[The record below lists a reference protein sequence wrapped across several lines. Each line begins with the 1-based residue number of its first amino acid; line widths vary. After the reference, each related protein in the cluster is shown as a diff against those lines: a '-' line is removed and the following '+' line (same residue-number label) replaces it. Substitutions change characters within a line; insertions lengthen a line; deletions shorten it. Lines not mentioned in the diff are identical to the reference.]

1 MMNKKLAIFRE
12 EMKKEKMQAYIVPTS
27 DDHDTEYVCSHFM
40 SRAYLSGFTGSAGTL
55 VIGCQQAALWTD
67 GRYFIQAKDQLAG
80 SGIDLMKMGVEGT
93 PTISEYLV
101 DHLASGSVVGLDGR
115 LFSEATIEIYE
126 EALDQKGLILKTDLD
141 LVDRIWPDRPALPHT
156 PTFHF
161 DTQYAG
167 KTMNE
172 KLEAVRAQLSTDHL
186 VITKIDQVAWLF
198 NLRAHDIPSFPV
210 AMAYAIVSQD
220 RASIYIDDSRLDA
233 ISRDLFEKN
242 AITIR
247 PYEAI
252 YTDMQKLTGT
262 VCVDPYTINSTLYR
276 LIEADI
282 VEDENPIERMKA
294 CKNRIEIEQTKEAH
308 LKDAVA
314 MTQFM
319 YWLKTNVGKISMT
332 EMSAT
337 QKLHELRA
345 SQADFIEDS
354 FATIAAYKEHGAIV
368 HYQSS
373 PETDVALQ
381 PKGLFMVDSGG
392 HYYQGT
398 TDITR
403 TFVLGPISEYE
414 RKCFTWAL
422 QCHIRLEQA
431 TWLYGCTGEQLDMI
445 ARQPLWNHSL
455 DFKHG
460 TGHGVGHV
468 LSVHEGPNMIRWQ
481 QASVPFEV
489 GMITSDEPG
498 IYIEGQFGIRHENEV
513 LAIDLEKND
522 YGQFMGFEPLTW
534 VPFDVDGLD
543 VNEMQPNEIDWLND
557 YHAKV
562 YQKVS
567 PYLNDQQRQ
576 WLAHACRSLAQ

>member
-1 MMNKKLAIFRE
+1 MNKKLDALRQ
-12 EMKKEKMQAYIVPTS
+12 EMKKENIQAYIVPTS

-40 SRAYLSGFTGSAGTL
+40 SRSYLSGFTGSAGTL
-55 VIGCQQAALWTD
+55 VVGLDQAALWTD

-93 PTISEYLV
+93 PSISSYIV
-101 DHLASGSVVGLDGR
+101 DHLSSGSVVGFDGR
-115 LFSEATIEIYE
+115 LFSEAMVEIYE
-126 EALDQKGLILKTDLD
+126 EAFDKKDLILKTDLD
-141 LVDRIWPDRPALPHT
+141 LVDRIWKDRPVLPHT
-156 PTFHF
+156 STFHF
-161 DTQYAG
+161 EKQYAG
-167 KTMNE
+167 KTMVE
-172 KLEAVRAQLSTDHL
+172 KIAAVRDILSADHL
-186 VITKIDQVAWLF
+186 MITKVDQVAWLF

-220 RASIYIDDSRLDA
+220 KASIYIDDSRLDA
-233 ISRDLFEKN
+233 TSRELFAKN
-242 AITIR
+242 HVTIR
-247 PYEAI
+247 PYDDI
-252 YTDMQKLTGT
+252 YTDVQTLTGT
-262 VCVDPYTINSTLYR
+262 VSVDPYTINSTLYR
-276 LIEADI
+276 FIEADI
-282 VEDENPIERMKA
+282 EEEENPIELMKA
-294 CKNRIEIEQTKEAH
+294 CKNEVEIEQTKHAH
-308 LKDAVA
+308 LKDAIA

-319 YWLKTNVGKISMT
+319 YWLKTNVGKIPMS
-332 EMSAT
+332 EMSAA
-337 QKLHELRA
+337 QKLHDLRA

-373 PETDVALQ
+373 PETDVPLQ
-381 PKGLFMVDSGG
+381 PEGLFMVDSGG

-403 TFVLGPISEYE
+403 TFVLGEITEYE

-445 ARQPLWNHSL
+445 ARQPLWKHSL

-468 LSVHEGPNMIRWQ
+468 LSVHEGPNVIRWQ
-481 QASVPFEV
+481 QAYTPFEA

-513 LAIDLEKND
+513 LAVNLDKNA

-543 VNEMQPNEIDWLND
+543 VDEMEPAEVAWLNA

-562 YQKVS
+562 YEKVS
-567 PYLNDQQRQ
+567 PYLNEQQRQ
-576 WLAHACRSLAQ
+576 WLAYACRPLIR

>member
-1 MMNKKLAIFRE
+1 MNKKLDALRQ
-12 EMKKEKMQAYIVPTS
+12 EMKKENIQAYIVPTS

-40 SRAYLSGFTGSAGTL
+40 SRSYLSGFTGSAGTL
-55 VIGCQQAALWTD
+55 LVGLDQAALWTD

-93 PTISEYLV
+93 PSISAYIV
-101 DHLASGSVVGLDGR
+101 DHLSSGSVVGFDGR
-115 LFSEATIEIYE
+115 LFSEAMVEIYE
-126 EALDQKGLILKTDLD
+126 EAFDKKDLILKTDLD
-141 LVDRIWPDRPALPHT
+141 LVDRIWKDRPVLPHT
-156 PTFHF
+156 STFHF
-161 DTQYAG
+161 EKQYAG
-167 KTMNE
+167 KTMVE
-172 KLEAVRAQLSTDHL
+172 KIAAVRDILSADHL
-186 VITKIDQVAWLF
+186 MITKVDQVAWLF

-220 RASIYIDDSRLDA
+220 KASIYIDDSRLDA
-233 ISRDLFEKN
+233 TSRELFAKN
-242 AITIR
+242 HVTIR
-247 PYEAI
+247 PYDEI
-252 YTDMQKLTGT
+252 YTDVQTLTGT
-262 VCVDPYTINSTLYR
+262 VSVDPYTINSTLYR
-276 LIEADI
+276 FIEADI
-282 VEDENPIERMKA
+282 EEEENPIELMKA
-294 CKNRIEIEQTKEAH
+294 CKNEVEIEQTKHAH
-308 LKDAVA
+308 LKDAIA

-319 YWLKTNVGKISMT
+319 YWLKTNVGKIPMS
-332 EMSAT
+332 EMSAA
-337 QKLHELRA
+337 QKLHDLRA

-354 FATIAAYKEHGAIV
+354 FATIAAYKKHGAIV

-373 PETDVALQ
+373 PETDVPLQ
-381 PKGLFMVDSGG
+381 PEGLFMVDSGG

-403 TFVLGPISEYE
+403 TFVLGEITEYE

-445 ARQPLWNHSL
+445 ARQPLWKHSL

-468 LSVHEGPNMIRWQ
+468 LSVHEGPNVIRWQ
-481 QASVPFEV
+481 QAYTPFEA

-513 LAIDLEKND
+513 LAVNLDKNA

-543 VNEMQPNEIDWLND
+543 VDEMEPAEVAWLNA

-562 YQKVS
+562 YEKVS
-567 PYLNDQQRQ
+567 PYLNEQQRQ
-576 WLAHACRSLAQ
+576 WLAHACRPLIR

>member
-1 MMNKKLAIFRE
+1 MNKKLDALRQ
-12 EMKKEKMQAYIVPTS
+12 EMKKENIQAYIVPTS

-40 SRAYLSGFTGSAGTL
+40 SRSYLSGFTGSAGTL
-55 VIGCQQAALWTD
+55 VVGLDQAALWTD

-93 PTISEYLV
+93 PSISAYIV
-101 DHLASGSVVGLDGR
+101 DHLSSGSVVGFDGR
-115 LFSEATIEIYE
+115 LFSEAMVEIYE
-126 EALDQKGLILKTDLD
+126 EAFDKKDLILKTDLD
-141 LVDRIWPDRPALPHT
+141 LVDRIWKDRPVLSHT
-156 PTFHF
+156 STFHF
-161 DTQYAG
+161 EKQYAG
-167 KTMNE
+167 KTMGE
-172 KLEAVRAQLSTDHL
+172 KIAAVRDILSADHL
-186 VITKIDQVAWLF
+186 MITKVDQVAWLF

-220 RASIYIDDSRLDA
+220 KASIYIDDSRLDA
-233 ISRDLFEKN
+233 TSRELFAKN
-242 AITIR
+242 HVTIR
-247 PYEAI
+247 PYDAI
-252 YTDMQKLTGT
+252 YTDVQTLTGT
-262 VCVDPYTINSTLYR
+262 VSVDPYTINSTLYR
-276 LIEADI
+276 FIEADI
-282 VEDENPIERMKA
+282 EEEENPIELMKA
-294 CKNRIEIEQTKEAH
+294 CKNEVEIEQTKHAH
-308 LKDAVA
+308 LKDAIA

-319 YWLKTNVGKISMT
+319 YWLKTNVGKIPMS
-332 EMSAT
+332 EMSAA
-337 QKLHELRA
+337 QKLHDLRA

-373 PETDVALQ
+373 PETDIPLQ
-381 PKGLFMVDSGG
+381 PEGLFMVDSGG

-403 TFVLGPISEYE
+403 TFVLGEITEYE

-445 ARQPLWNHSL
+445 ARQPLWKHSL

-468 LSVHEGPNMIRWQ
+468 LSVHEGPNVIRWQ
-481 QASVPFEV
+481 QAYTPFEA

-513 LAIDLEKND
+513 LAVNLDKNA

-543 VNEMQPNEIDWLND
+543 VDEMQPAEVAWLNA

-562 YQKVS
+562 YEKVS
-567 PYLNDQQRQ
+567 PYLNEQQRQ
-576 WLAHACRSLAQ
+576 WLAHACRPLIR

>member
-1 MMNKKLAIFRE
+1 MNKKLDALRQ
-12 EMKKEKMQAYIVPTS
+12 EMKKENIQAYIVPTS

-40 SRAYLSGFTGSAGTL
+40 SRSYLSGFTGSAGTL
-55 VIGCQQAALWTD
+55 VVGLDQAALWTD

-93 PTISEYLV
+93 PSISAYIV
-101 DHLASGSVVGLDGR
+101 DHLSSGSVVGFDGR
-115 LFSEATIEIYE
+115 LFSEAMVEIYE
-126 EALDQKGLILKTDLD
+126 EAFDKKDLILKTDLD
-141 LVDRIWPDRPALPHT
+141 LVDRIWKDRPVLPHT
-156 PTFHF
+156 STFHF
-161 DTQYAG
+161 EKQYAG
-167 KTMNE
+167 KTMVE
-172 KLEAVRAQLSTDHL
+172 KIAAVRDILSADHL
-186 VITKIDQVAWLF
+186 MITKVDQVAWLF

-220 RASIYIDDSRLDA
+220 KVSIYIDDSRLDA
-233 ISRDLFEKN
+233 TSRELFAKN
-242 AITIR
+242 HVTIR
-247 PYEAI
+247 PYDDI
-252 YTDMQKLTGT
+252 YTDVQTLTGT
-262 VCVDPYTINSTLYR
+262 VSVDPYTINSTLYR
-276 LIEADI
+276 FIEADI
-282 VEDENPIERMKA
+282 EEEENPIELMKA
-294 CKNRIEIEQTKEAH
+294 CKNEVEIEQTKHAH
-308 LKDAVA
+308 LKDAIA

-319 YWLKTNVGKISMT
+319 YWLKTNVGKIPMS
-332 EMSAT
+332 EMSAA
-337 QKLHELRA
+337 QKLHDLRA

-373 PETDVALQ
+373 PETDVPLQ
-381 PKGLFMVDSGG
+381 PEGLFMVDSGG

-403 TFVLGPISEYE
+403 TFVLGEITEYE

-445 ARQPLWNHSL
+445 ARQPLWKHSL

-468 LSVHEGPNMIRWQ
+468 LSVHEGPNVIRWQ
-481 QASVPFEV
+481 QAYTPFEA

-513 LAIDLEKND
+513 LAVNLDKNA

-543 VNEMQPNEIDWLND
+543 VDEMEPAEVAWLNA

-562 YQKVS
+562 YEKVS
-567 PYLNDQQRQ
+567 PYLNEQQRQ
-576 WLAHACRSLAQ
+576 WLAHACRPLIR

>member
-1 MMNKKLAIFRE
+1 MNKKLDALRQ
-12 EMKKEKMQAYIVPTS
+12 EMKKENIQAYIVPTS

-40 SRAYLSGFTGSAGTL
+40 SRSYLSGFTGSAGTL
-55 VIGCQQAALWTD
+55 VVGLDQAALWTD

-93 PTISEYLV
+93 PSISAYIV
-101 DHLASGSVVGLDGR
+101 DHLSSGSVVGFDGR
-115 LFSEATIEIYE
+115 LFSEAMVEIYE
-126 EALDQKGLILKTDLD
+126 EAFDKKDLILKTDLD
-141 LVDRIWPDRPALPHT
+141 LVDRIWKDRPVLPHT
-156 PTFHF
+156 STFHF
-161 DTQYAG
+161 EKQYAG
-167 KTMNE
+167 KTMGE
-172 KLEAVRAQLSTDHL
+172 KIAAVRDILSADHL
-186 VITKIDQVAWLF
+186 MITKVDQVAWLF

-220 RASIYIDDSRLDA
+220 KASIYIDDSRLDA
-233 ISRDLFEKN
+233 TSRELFAKN
-242 AITIR
+242 HVTIR
-247 PYEAI
+247 PYDEI
-252 YTDMQKLTGT
+252 YTDVQTLTGT
-262 VCVDPYTINSTLYR
+262 VSVDPYTINSTLYR
-276 LIEADI
+276 FIEADI
-282 VEDENPIERMKA
+282 EEEENPIELMKA
-294 CKNRIEIEQTKEAH
+294 CKNEVEIEQTKHTH
-308 LKDAVA
+308 LKDAIA

-319 YWLKTNVGKISMT
+319 YWLKTNVGKIPMS
-332 EMSAT
+332 EMSAA
-337 QKLHELRA
+337 QKLHDLRA

-373 PETDVALQ
+373 PETDVPLQ
-381 PKGLFMVDSGG
+381 PEGLFMVDSGG

-403 TFVLGPISEYE
+403 TFVLGEITEYE

-445 ARQPLWNHSL
+445 ARQPLWKHSL

-468 LSVHEGPNMIRWQ
+468 LSVHEGPNVIRWQ
-481 QASVPFEV
+481 QAYTPFEA

-513 LAIDLEKND
+513 LAVNLDKNA

-543 VNEMQPNEIDWLND
+543 VDEMEPAEVAWLNA

-562 YQKVS
+562 YEKVS
-567 PYLNDQQRQ
+567 PYLNEQQRQ
-576 WLAHACRSLAQ
+576 WLAHACRPLIR

>member
-1 MMNKKLAIFRE
+1 MNKKLDALRQ
-12 EMKKEKMQAYIVPTS
+12 EMKKENIQAYIVPTS

-40 SRAYLSGFTGSAGTL
+40 SRSYLSGFTGSAGTL
-55 VIGCQQAALWTD
+55 VVGLDQAALWTD

-93 PTISEYLV
+93 PSISAYIV
-101 DHLASGSVVGLDGR
+101 DHLSSGSVVGFDGR
-115 LFSEATIEIYE
+115 LFSEAMVEIYE
-126 EALDQKGLILKTDLD
+126 EAFDKKDLILKTDLD
-141 LVDRIWPDRPALPHT
+141 LVDRIWKDRPVLPHT
-156 PTFHF
+156 STFHF
-161 DTQYAG
+161 EKQYAG
-167 KTMNE
+167 KTMVE
-172 KLEAVRAQLSTDHL
+172 KIAAVRDILSADHL
-186 VITKIDQVAWLF
+186 MITKVDQVAWLF

-220 RASIYIDDSRLDA
+220 KASIYIDDSRLDA
-233 ISRDLFEKN
+233 TSRELFAKN
-242 AITIR
+242 HVTIR
-247 PYEAI
+247 PYDAI
-252 YTDMQKLTGT
+252 YTDVQTLTGT
-262 VCVDPYTINSTLYR
+262 VSVDPYTINSTLYR
-276 LIEADI
+276 FIEADI
-282 VEDENPIERMKA
+282 EEENPIELMKA
-294 CKNRIEIEQTKEAH
+294 CKNEVEIEQSKHAH
-308 LKDAVA
+308 LKDAIA

-319 YWLKTNVGKISMT
+319 YWLKTNVGKIPMS
-332 EMSAT
+332 EMSAA
-337 QKLHELRA
+337 QKLHDLRA

-373 PETDVALQ
+373 PETDVPLQ
-381 PKGLFMVDSGG
+381 PEGLFMVDSGG

-403 TFVLGPISEYE
+403 TFVLGEITEYE

-445 ARQPLWNHSL
+445 ARQPLWKHSL

-468 LSVHEGPNMIRWQ
+468 LSVHEGPNVIRWQ
-481 QASVPFEV
+481 QAYTPFEA

-513 LAIDLEKND
+513 LAVNLDKNA

-543 VNEMQPNEIDWLND
+543 VDEMEPAEVAWLNA

-562 YQKVS
+562 YEKVS
-567 PYLNDQQRQ
+567 PYLNEQQRQ
-576 WLAHACRSLAQ
+576 WLAHACRPLIR

>member
-1 MMNKKLAIFRE
+1 MNKKLDALRQ
-12 EMKKEKMQAYIVPTS
+12 EMKKENIQAYIVPTS

-40 SRAYLSGFTGSAGTL
+40 SRSYLSGFTGSAGTL
-55 VIGCQQAALWTD
+55 VVGLDQAALWTD

-93 PTISEYLV
+93 PSISSYIV
-101 DHLASGSVVGLDGR
+101 DHLSSGSVVGFDGR
-115 LFSEATIEIYE
+115 LFSEAMVEIYE
-126 EALDQKGLILKTDLD
+126 EAFDKKDLILKTDLD
-141 LVDRIWPDRPALPHT
+141 LVDRIWKDRPVLPHT
-156 PTFHF
+156 STFHF
-161 DTQYAG
+161 EKQYAG
-167 KTMNE
+167 KTMVE
-172 KLEAVRAQLSTDHL
+172 KIAAVRDILSADHL
-186 VITKIDQVAWLF
+186 MITKVDQVAWLF

-220 RASIYIDDSRLDA
+220 KVSIYIDDSRLDA
-233 ISRDLFEKN
+233 TSRELFAKN
-242 AITIR
+242 HVTIR
-247 PYEAI
+247 PYDDI
-252 YTDMQKLTGT
+252 YTDVQTLTGT
-262 VCVDPYTINSTLYR
+262 VSVDPYTINSTLYR
-276 LIEADI
+276 FIEADI
-282 VEDENPIERMKA
+282 EEENPIELMKA
-294 CKNRIEIEQTKEAH
+294 CKNEVEIEQTKHAH
-308 LKDAVA
+308 LKDAIA

-319 YWLKTNVGKISMT
+319 YWLKTNVGKIPMS
-332 EMSAT
+332 EMSAA
-337 QKLHELRA
+337 QKLHDLRA

-373 PETDVALQ
+373 PETDVPLQ
-381 PKGLFMVDSGG
+381 PEGLFMVDSGG

-403 TFVLGPISEYE
+403 TFVLGEITEYE

-445 ARQPLWNHSL
+445 ARQPLWKHSL

-468 LSVHEGPNMIRWQ
+468 LSVHEGPNVIRWQ
-481 QASVPFEV
+481 QAYTPFEA

-513 LAIDLEKND
+513 LAVNLDKNA

-543 VNEMQPNEIDWLND
+543 VDEMEPAEVAWLNA

-562 YQKVS
+562 YEKVS
-567 PYLNDQQRQ
+567 PYLNEQQRQ
-576 WLAHACRSLAQ
+576 WLAHACRPLIR

>member
-1 MMNKKLAIFRE
+1 MNKKLDALRQ
-12 EMKKEKMQAYIVPTS
+12 EMKKENIQAYIVPTS

-40 SRAYLSGFTGSAGTL
+40 SRSYLSGFTGSAGTL
-55 VIGCQQAALWTD
+55 VVGLDQAALWTD

-93 PTISEYLV
+93 PSISAYIE
-101 DHLASGSVVGLDGR
+101 DHLSSGSVVGFDGR
-115 LFSEATIEIYE
+115 LFSEAMVEIYE
-126 EALDQKGLILKTDLD
+126 EAFDKKDLILKTDLD
-141 LVDRIWPDRPALPHT
+141 LVDRIWKDRPVLPHT
-156 PTFHF
+156 STFHF
-161 DTQYAG
+161 EKQYAG
-167 KTMNE
+167 KTMVE
-172 KLEAVRAQLSTDHL
+172 KIAAVRDILSADHL
-186 VITKIDQVAWLF
+186 MITKVDQVAWLF

-220 RASIYIDDSRLDA
+220 KASIYIDDSRLDA
-233 ISRDLFEKN
+233 TSRELFAKN
-242 AITIR
+242 HVTIR
-247 PYEAI
+247 PYDEI
-252 YTDMQKLTGT
+252 YTDVQTLTGT
-262 VCVDPYTINSTLYR
+262 VSVDPYTINSTLYR
-276 LIEADI
+276 FIEADI
-282 VEDENPIERMKA
+282 EEEENPIELMKA
-294 CKNRIEIEQTKEAH
+294 CKNEVEIEQTKHAH
-308 LKDAVA
+308 LKDAIA

-319 YWLKTNVGKISMT
+319 YWLKTNVGKIPMS
-332 EMSAT
+332 EMSAA
-337 QKLHELRA
+337 QKLHDLRA

-373 PETDVALQ
+373 PETDVPLQ
-381 PKGLFMVDSGG
+381 PEGLFMVDSGG

-403 TFVLGPISEYE
+403 TFVLGEITEYE

-445 ARQPLWNHSL
+445 ARQPLWKHSL

-468 LSVHEGPNMIRWQ
+468 LSVHEGPNVIRWQ
-481 QASVPFEV
+481 QAYTPFEA

-513 LAIDLEKND
+513 LAVNLDKNA

-543 VNEMQPNEIDWLND
+543 VDEMEPAEVAWLNA

-562 YQKVS
+562 YEKVS
-567 PYLNDQQRQ
+567 PYLNEQQRQ
-576 WLAHACRSLAQ
+576 WLAHACRPLIR

>member
-1 MMNKKLAIFRE
+1 MNKKLDALRQ
-12 EMKKEKMQAYIVPTS
+12 EMKKENIQAYIVPTS

-40 SRAYLSGFTGSAGTL
+40 SRSYLSGFTGSAGTL
-55 VIGCQQAALWTD
+55 VVGLDQAALWTD

-93 PTISEYLV
+93 PSISAYIV
-101 DHLASGSVVGLDGR
+101 DHLSSGSVVGFDGR
-115 LFSEATIEIYE
+115 LFSEAMVEIYE
-126 EALDQKGLILKTDLD
+126 EAFDKKDLILKTDLD
-141 LVDRIWPDRPALPHT
+141 LVDRIWKDRPVLPHT
-156 PTFHF
+156 STFHF
-161 DTQYAG
+161 EKQYAG
-167 KTMNE
+167 KTMVE
-172 KLEAVRAQLSTDHL
+172 KIAAVRDILSADHL
-186 VITKIDQVAWLF
+186 MITKVDQVAWLF

-220 RASIYIDDSRLDA
+220 KASIYIDDSRLDA
-233 ISRDLFEKN
+233 TSRELFAKN
-242 AITIR
+242 HVTIR
-247 PYEAI
+247 PYDAI
-252 YTDMQKLTGT
+252 YTDVQTLTGT
-262 VCVDPYTINSTLYR
+262 VSVDPYTINSTLYR
-276 LIEADI
+276 FIEADI
-282 VEDENPIERMKA
+282 EEEENPIELMKA
-294 CKNRIEIEQTKEAH
+294 CKNEVEIEQTKHAH
-308 LKDAVA
+308 LKDAIA

-319 YWLKTNVGKISMT
+319 YWLKTNVGKIPMS
-332 EMSAT
+332 EMSAA
-337 QKLHELRA
+337 QKLHDLRA
-345 SQADFIEDS
+345 SQVDFIEDS

-373 PETDVALQ
+373 PETDVPLQ
-381 PKGLFMVDSGG
+381 PEGLFMVDSGG

-403 TFVLGPISEYE
+403 TFVLGEITEYE

-445 ARQPLWNHSL
+445 ARQPLWKHSL

-468 LSVHEGPNMIRWQ
+468 LSVHEGPNVIRWQ
-481 QASVPFEV
+481 QAYTPFEA

-513 LAIDLEKND
+513 LAVNLDKNA

-543 VNEMQPNEIDWLND
+543 VDEMQPAEVAWLNA

-562 YQKVS
+562 YEKVS
-567 PYLNDQQRQ
+567 PYLNEQQRQ
-576 WLAHACRSLAQ
+576 WLAHACRPLIR

>member
-1 MMNKKLAIFRE
+1 MNKKLDALRQ
-12 EMKKEKMQAYIVPTS
+12 EMKKENIQAYIVPTS

-40 SRAYLSGFTGSAGTL
+40 SRSYLSGFTGSAGTL
-55 VIGCQQAALWTD
+55 VVGLDQAALWTD

-93 PTISEYLV
+93 PSISAYIV
-101 DHLASGSVVGLDGR
+101 DHLSSGSVVGFDGR
-115 LFSEATIEIYE
+115 LFSEAMVEIYE
-126 EALDQKGLILKTDLD
+126 EAFDKKDLILKTDLD
-141 LVDRIWPDRPALPHT
+141 LVDRIWKDRPVLPHT
-156 PTFHF
+156 STFHF
-161 DTQYAG
+161 EKQYAG
-167 KTMNE
+167 KTMVE
-172 KLEAVRAQLSTDHL
+172 KIAAVRDILSADHL
-186 VITKIDQVAWLF
+186 MITKVDQVAWLF

-220 RASIYIDDSRLDA
+220 KASIYIDDSRLDA
-233 ISRDLFEKN
+233 TSRELFAKN
-242 AITIR
+242 HVTIR
-247 PYEAI
+247 PYDAI
-252 YTDMQKLTGT
+252 YTDVQTLTGT
-262 VCVDPYTINSTLYR
+262 VSVDPYTINSTLYR
-276 LIEADI
+276 FIEADI
-282 VEDENPIERMKA
+282 EEEENPIELMKA
-294 CKNRIEIEQTKEAH
+294 CKNEVEIEQTKHAH
-308 LKDAVA
+308 LKDAIA

-319 YWLKTNVGKISMT
+319 YWLKTNVGKIPMS
-332 EMSAT
+332 EMSAA
-337 QKLHELRA
+337 QKLHDLRA

-373 PETDVALQ
+373 PETDVPLQ
-381 PKGLFMVDSGG
+381 PEGLFMVDSGG

-403 TFVLGPISEYE
+403 TFVLGEITEYE

-445 ARQPLWNHSL
+445 ARQPLWKHSL

-468 LSVHEGPNMIRWQ
+468 LSVHEGPNVIRWQ
-481 QASVPFEV
+481 QAYTPFEA

-513 LAIDLEKND
+513 LAVNLDKNA

-543 VNEMQPNEIDWLND
+543 VDEMQPAEVAWLNA

-562 YQKVS
+562 YEKGS
-567 PYLNDQQRQ
+567 PYLNEQQRQ
-576 WLAHACRSLAQ
+576 WLAHACRSLIR

>member
-1 MMNKKLAIFRE
+1 MNKKLDALRQ
-12 EMKKEKMQAYIVPTS
+12 EMKKENIQAYIVPTS

-40 SRAYLSGFTGSAGTL
+40 SRSYLSGFTGSAGTL
-55 VIGCQQAALWTD
+55 VVGLDQAALWTD

-93 PTISEYLV
+93 PSISAYIV
-101 DHLASGSVVGLDGR
+101 DHLSSGSVVGFDGR
-115 LFSEATIEIYE
+115 LFSEAMVEIYE
-126 EALDQKGLILKTDLD
+126 EAFDKKDLILKTDLD
-141 LVDRIWPDRPALPHT
+141 LVDRIWKDRPVLPHT
-156 PTFHF
+156 STFHF
-161 DTQYAG
+161 EKQYAG
-167 KTMNE
+167 KTMVE
-172 KLEAVRAQLSTDHL
+172 KIAAVRDILSADHL
-186 VITKIDQVAWLF
+186 MITKVDQVAWLF

-220 RASIYIDDSRLDA
+220 KASIYIDDSRLDA
-233 ISRDLFEKN
+233 TSRELFAKN
-242 AITIR
+242 HVTIR
-247 PYEAI
+247 PYDAI
-252 YTDMQKLTGT
+252 YTDVQTLTGT
-262 VCVDPYTINSTLYR
+262 VSVDPYTINSTLYR
-276 LIEADI
+276 FIEADI
-282 VEDENPIERMKA
+282 EEEENPIELMKA
-294 CKNRIEIEQTKEAH
+294 CKNEVEIEQTKHAH
-308 LKDAVA
+308 LKDAIA

-319 YWLKTNVGKISMT
+319 YWLKTNVGKIPMS
-332 EMSAT
+332 EMSAA
-337 QKLHELRA
+337 QKLHDLRA

-373 PETDVALQ
+373 PETDVPLQ
-381 PKGLFMVDSGG
+381 PEGLFMVDSGG

-403 TFVLGPISEYE
+403 TFVLGEITEYE

-445 ARQPLWNHSL
+445 ARQPLWKHSL

-468 LSVHEGPNMIRWQ
+468 LSVHEGPNVIRWQ
-481 QASVPFEV
+481 QAYTPFEA

-513 LAIDLEKND
+513 LAMNLDKNA

-543 VNEMQPNEIDWLND
+543 VDEMQPAEVAWLNA

-562 YQKVS
+562 YEKVS
-567 PYLNDQQRQ
+567 PYLNEQQRQ
-576 WLAHACRSLAQ
+576 WLAHACRPLIR

>member
-1 MMNKKLAIFRE
+1 MNKKLDALRQ
-12 EMKKEKMQAYIVPTS
+12 EMKKENIQAYIVPTS

-40 SRAYLSGFTGSAGTL
+40 SRSYLSGFTGSAGTL
-55 VIGCQQAALWTD
+55 VVGLDQAALWTD

-93 PTISEYLV
+93 PSISSYIV
-101 DHLASGSVVGLDGR
+101 DHLSSGSVVGFDGR
-115 LFSEATIEIYE
+115 LFSEAMVEIYE
-126 EALDQKGLILKTDLD
+126 EAFDKKDLILKTDLD
-141 LVDRIWPDRPALPHT
+141 LVDRIWKDRPVLPHT
-156 PTFHF
+156 STFHF
-161 DTQYAG
+161 EKQYAG
-167 KTMNE
+167 KTMVE
-172 KLEAVRAQLSTDHL
+172 KIAAVRDILSADHL
-186 VITKIDQVAWLF
+186 MITKVDQVAWLF

-220 RASIYIDDSRLDA
+220 KASIYIDDSRLDA
-233 ISRDLFEKN
+233 TSRELFAKN
-242 AITIR
+242 HVTIR
-247 PYEAI
+247 PYDDI
-252 YTDMQKLTGT
+252 YTDVQTLTGT
-262 VCVDPYTINSTLYR
+262 VSVDPYTINSTLYR
-276 LIEADI
+276 FIEADI
-282 VEDENPIERMKA
+282 EEEENPIELMKA
-294 CKNRIEIEQTKEAH
+294 CKNEVEIEQTKHAH
-308 LKDAVA
+308 LKDAIA

-319 YWLKTNVGKISMT
+319 YWLKTNVGKIPMS
-332 EMSAT
+332 EMSAA
-337 QKLHELRA
+337 QKLHDLRA

-373 PETDVALQ
+373 PETDVPLQ
-381 PKGLFMVDSGG
+381 PEGLFMVDSGG

-403 TFVLGPISEYE
+403 TFVLGEITEYE

-445 ARQPLWNHSL
+445 ARQPLWKHSL

-468 LSVHEGPNMIRWQ
+468 LSVHEGPNVIRWQ
-481 QASVPFEV
+481 QAYTPFEA

-513 LAIDLEKND
+513 LAVNLDKNA

-543 VNEMQPNEIDWLND
+543 VDEMEPAEVAWLNA

-562 YQKVS
+562 YEKVS
-567 PYLNDQQRQ
+567 PYLNEQQRQ
-576 WLAHACRSLAQ
+576 WLAHACRPLIR

>member
-1 MMNKKLAIFRE
+1 MNKKLDALRQ
-12 EMKKEKMQAYIVPTS
+12 EMKKENIQAYIVPTS

-40 SRAYLSGFTGSAGTL
+40 SRSYLSGFTGSAGTL
-55 VIGCQQAALWTD
+55 VVGLDQAALWTD

-93 PTISEYLV
+93 PSISAYIVDYLS
-101 DHLASGSVVGLDGR
+101 SGSVVGFDGR
-115 LFSEATIEIYE
+115 LFSEAMVEIYE
-126 EALDQKGLILKTDLD
+126 EAFDKKDLILKTDLD
-141 LVDRIWPDRPALPHT
+141 LVDRIWKDRPVLPHT
-156 PTFHF
+156 STFHF
-161 DTQYAG
+161 EKQYAG
-167 KTMNE
+167 KTMGE
-172 KLEAVRAQLSTDHL
+172 KIAAVRDILSADHL
-186 VITKIDQVAWLF
+186 MITKVDQVAWLF

-220 RASIYIDDSRLDA
+220 KASIYIDDSRLDA
-233 ISRDLFEKN
+233 TSRELFAKN
-242 AITIR
+242 HVTIR
-247 PYEAI
+247 PYDAI
-252 YTDMQKLTGT
+252 YTDVQTLTGT
-262 VCVDPYTINSTLYR
+262 VSVDPYTINSTLYR
-276 LIEADI
+276 FIEADI
-282 VEDENPIERMKA
+282 EEEENPIELMKA
-294 CKNRIEIEQTKEAH
+294 CKNEVEIEQTKHAH
-308 LKDAVA
+308 LKDAIA

-319 YWLKTNVGKISMT
+319 YWLKTNVGKIPMS
-332 EMSAT
+332 EMSAA
-337 QKLHELRA
+337 QKLHDLRA

-373 PETDVALQ
+373 PETDVPLQ
-381 PKGLFMVDSGG
+381 PEGLFMVDSGG

-403 TFVLGPISEYE
+403 TFVLGEITEYE

-445 ARQPLWNHSL
+445 ARQPLWKHSL

-468 LSVHEGPNMIRWQ
+468 LSVHEGPNVIRWQ
-481 QASVPFEV
+481 QAYTPFEA

-513 LAIDLEKND
+513 LAVNLDKNA

-543 VNEMQPNEIDWLND
+543 VDEMQPAEVAWLNA

-562 YQKVS
+562 YEKVS
-567 PYLNDQQRQ
+567 PYLNEQQRQ
-576 WLAHACRSLAQ
+576 WLAHACRPLIR

>member
-1 MMNKKLAIFRE
+1 MNKKLDALRQ
-12 EMKKEKMQAYIVPTS
+12 EMKKENIQAYIVPTS

-40 SRAYLSGFTGSAGTL
+40 SRSYLSGFTGSAGTL
-55 VIGCQQAALWTD
+55 VVGLDQAALWTD

-93 PTISEYLV
+93 PSISAYIV
-101 DHLASGSVVGLDGR
+101 DHLSSGSVVGFDGR
-115 LFSEATIEIYE
+115 LFSEAMVEIYE
-126 EALDQKGLILKTDLD
+126 EAFDKKDLILKTDLD
-141 LVDRIWPDRPALPHT
+141 LVDRIWKDRPVLPHT
-156 PTFHF
+156 STFHF
-161 DTQYAG
+161 EKQYAG
-167 KTMNE
+167 KTMVE
-172 KLEAVRAQLSTDHL
+172 KIAAVRDILSADHL
-186 VITKIDQVAWLF
+186 MITKVDQVAWLF

-220 RASIYIDDSRLDA
+220 KASIYIDDSRLDA
-233 ISRDLFEKN
+233 TSRELFAKN
-242 AITIR
+242 HVTIR
-247 PYEAI
+247 PYDAI
-252 YTDMQKLTGT
+252 YTDVQTLTGT
-262 VCVDPYTINSTLYR
+262 VSVDPYTINSTLYR
-276 LIEADI
+276 FIEADI
-282 VEDENPIERMKA
+282 EEEENPIELMKA
-294 CKNRIEIEQTKEAH
+294 CKNEVEIEQTKHAH
-308 LKDAVA
+308 LKDAIA

-319 YWLKTNVGKISMT
+319 YWLKTNVGKIPMS
-332 EMSAT
+332 EMSAA
-337 QKLHELRA
+337 QKLHDLRA

-373 PETDVALQ
+373 PETDVPLQ
-381 PKGLFMVDSGG
+381 PEGLFMVDSGG

-403 TFVLGPISEYE
+403 TFVLGEITEYE

-445 ARQPLWNHSL
+445 ARQPLWKHSL

-468 LSVHEGPNMIRWQ
+468 LSVHEGPNVIRWQ
-481 QASVPFEV
+481 QAYTPFEA

-513 LAIDLEKND
+513 LAVNLDKNA

-543 VNEMQPNEIDWLND
+543 VDEMEPAEVAWLNA

-562 YQKVS
+562 YEKVS
-567 PYLNDQQRQ
+567 PYLNEQQRQ
-576 WLAHACRSLAQ
+576 WLAYACRPLIR

>member
-1 MMNKKLAIFRE
+1 MNKKLDALRQ
-12 EMKKEKMQAYIVPTS
+12 EMKKENIQAYIVPTS

-40 SRAYLSGFTGSAGTL
+40 SRSYLSGFTGSAGTL
-55 VIGCQQAALWTD
+55 VVGLDQAALWTD

-93 PTISEYLV
+93 PSISAYIV
-101 DHLASGSVVGLDGR
+101 DHLSSGSVVGFDGR
-115 LFSEATIEIYE
+115 LFSEAMVEIYE
-126 EALDQKGLILKTDLD
+126 EAFDKKDLILKTDLD
-141 LVDRIWPDRPALPHT
+141 LVDRIWKDRPVLPHT
-156 PTFHF
+156 STFHF
-161 DTQYAG
+161 EKQYAG
-167 KTMNE
+167 KTMV
-172 KLEAVRAQLSTDHL
+172 KRIAAVRDILSADHL
-186 VITKIDQVAWLF
+186 MITKVDQVAWLF

-220 RASIYIDDSRLDA
+220 KASIYIDDSRLDA
-233 ISRDLFEKN
+233 TSRELFAKN
-242 AITIR
+242 HVTIR
-247 PYEAI
+247 PYDEI
-252 YTDMQKLTGT
+252 YTDVQTLTGT
-262 VCVDPYTINSTLYR
+262 VSVDPYTINSTLYR
-276 LIEADI
+276 FIEADI
-282 VEDENPIERMKA
+282 EEEENPIELMKA
-294 CKNRIEIEQTKEAH
+294 CKNEVEIEQTKHAH
-308 LKDAVA
+308 LKDAIA

-319 YWLKTNVGKISMT
+319 YWLKTNVGKIPMS
-332 EMSAT
+332 EMSAA
-337 QKLHELRA
+337 QKLHDLRA

-373 PETDVALQ
+373 PETDVPLQ
-381 PKGLFMVDSGG
+381 PEGLFMVDSGG

-403 TFVLGPISEYE
+403 TFVLGEITEYE

-445 ARQPLWNHSL
+445 ARQPLWKHSL

-468 LSVHEGPNMIRWQ
+468 LSVHEGPNVIRWQ
-481 QASVPFEV
+481 QAYTPFEA

-513 LAIDLEKND
+513 LAVNLDKNA

-543 VNEMQPNEIDWLND
+543 VDEMEPAEVAWLNA

-562 YQKVS
+562 YEKVS
-567 PYLNDQQRQ
+567 PYLNEQQRQ
-576 WLAHACRSLAQ
+576 WLAHACRPLIR

>member
-1 MMNKKLAIFRE
+1 MNKKLDALRQ
-12 EMKKEKMQAYIVPTS
+12 EMKKENIQAYIVPTS

-40 SRAYLSGFTGSAGTL
+40 SRSYLSGFTGSAGTL
-55 VIGCQQAALWTD
+55 VVGLDQAALWTD

-93 PTISEYLV
+93 PSISAYIV
-101 DHLASGSVVGLDGR
+101 DHLSSGSVVGFDGR
-115 LFSEATIEIYE
+115 LFSEAMVEIYE
-126 EALDQKGLILKTDLD
+126 EAFDKKDLILKTDLD
-141 LVDRIWPDRPALPHT
+141 LVDRIWKDRPVLPHT
-156 PTFHF
+156 STFHF
-161 DTQYAG
+161 EKQYAG
-167 KTMNE
+167 KTMGE
-172 KLEAVRAQLSTDHL
+172 KIAAVRDILSADHL
-186 VITKIDQVAWLF
+186 MITKVDQVAWLF

-220 RASIYIDDSRLDA
+220 KASIYIDDSRLDA
-233 ISRDLFEKN
+233 TSRELFAKN
-242 AITIR
+242 HVTIR
-247 PYEAI
+247 PYDAI
-252 YTDMQKLTGT
+252 YTDVQTLTGT
-262 VCVDPYTINSTLYR
+262 VSVDPYTINSTLYR
-276 LIEADI
+276 FIEADI
-282 VEDENPIERMKA
+282 EEEENPIELMNA
-294 CKNRIEIEQTKEAH
+294 CKNEVEIEQTKHAH
-308 LKDAVA
+308 LKDAIA

-319 YWLKTNVGKISMT
+319 YWLKTNVGKIPMS
-332 EMSAT
+332 EMSAA
-337 QKLHELRA
+337 QKLHDLRA

-373 PETDVALQ
+373 PETDVPLQ
-381 PKGLFMVDSGG
+381 PEGLFMVDSGG

-403 TFVLGPISEYE
+403 TFVLGEITEYE

-445 ARQPLWNHSL
+445 ARQPLWKHSL

-468 LSVHEGPNMIRWQ
+468 LSVHEGPNVIRWQ
-481 QASVPFEV
+481 QAYTPFEA

-513 LAIDLEKND
+513 LAVNLDKNA

-543 VNEMQPNEIDWLND
+543 VDEMEPAEVAWLNA

-562 YQKVS
+562 YEKVS
-567 PYLNDQQRQ
+567 PYLNEQQRQ
-576 WLAHACRSLAQ
+576 WLAHACRPLIR

>member
-1 MMNKKLAIFRE
+1 MNKKLDALRQ
-12 EMKKEKMQAYIVPTS
+12 EMKKENIQAYIVPTS

-40 SRAYLSGFTGSAGTL
+40 SRSYLSGFTGSAGTL
-55 VIGCQQAALWTD
+55 VVGLDQAALWTD

-93 PTISEYLV
+93 PSISSYIV
-101 DHLASGSVVGLDGR
+101 DHLSSGSVVGFDGR
-115 LFSEATIEIYE
+115 LFSEAMVEIYE
-126 EALDQKGLILKTDLD
+126 EAFDKKDLILKTDLD
-141 LVDRIWPDRPALPHT
+141 LVDRIWKDRPVLPHT
-156 PTFHF
+156 STFHF
-161 DTQYAG
+161 EKQYAG
-167 KTMNE
+167 KTMVE
-172 KLEAVRAQLSTDHL
+172 KIAAVRDILSADHL
-186 VITKIDQVAWLF
+186 MITKVDQVAWLF

-220 RASIYIDDSRLDA
+220 KASIYIDDSRLDA
-233 ISRDLFEKN
+233 TSRELFAKN
-242 AITIR
+242 HVTIR
-247 PYEAI
+247 PYDEI
-252 YTDMQKLTGT
+252 YTDVQTLTGT
-262 VCVDPYTINSTLYR
+262 VSVDPYTINSTLYR
-276 LIEADI
+276 FIEADI
-282 VEDENPIERMKA
+282 EEEENPIELMKA
-294 CKNRIEIEQTKEAH
+294 CKNEVEIEQTKHAH
-308 LKDAVA
+308 LKDAIA

-319 YWLKTNVGKISMT
+319 YWLKTNVGKIPMS
-332 EMSAT
+332 EMSAA
-337 QKLHELRA
+337 QKLHDLRA

-373 PETDVALQ
+373 PETDVPLQ
-381 PKGLFMVDSGG
+381 PEGLFMVDSGG

-403 TFVLGPISEYE
+403 TFVLGEITEYE

-445 ARQPLWNHSL
+445 ARQPLWKHSL

-468 LSVHEGPNMIRWQ
+468 LSVHEGPNVIRWQ
-481 QASVPFEV
+481 QAYTPFEA

-513 LAIDLEKND
+513 LAVNLDKNA

-543 VNEMQPNEIDWLND
+543 VDEMEPAEVAWLNA

-562 YQKVS
+562 YEKVS
-567 PYLNDQQRQ
+567 PYLNEQQRQ
-576 WLAHACRSLAQ
+576 WLAHACRPLIR

>member
-1 MMNKKLAIFRE
+1 MNKKLDALRQ
-12 EMKKEKMQAYIVPTS
+12 EMKKENIQAYIVPTS

-40 SRAYLSGFTGSAGTL
+40 SRSYLSGFTGSAGTL
-55 VIGCQQAALWTD
+55 VVGLDQAALWTD

-93 PTISEYLV
+93 PSISAYIV
-101 DHLASGSVVGLDGR
+101 DHLSSGSVVGFDGR
-115 LFSEATIEIYE
+115 LFSEAMVEIYE
-126 EALDQKGLILKTDLD
+126 EAFDKKDLILKTDLD
-141 LVDRIWPDRPALPHT
+141 LVDRIWKDRPVLPHT
-156 PTFHF
+156 STFHF
-161 DTQYAG
+161 EKQYTG
-167 KTMNE
+167 KTMGE
-172 KLEAVRAQLSTDHL
+172 KIAAVRDILSADHL
-186 VITKIDQVAWLF
+186 MITKVDQVAWLF

-220 RASIYIDDSRLDA
+220 KASIYIDDSRLDA
-233 ISRDLFEKN
+233 TSRELFAKN
-242 AITIR
+242 HVTIR
-247 PYEAI
+247 PYDEI
-252 YTDMQKLTGT
+252 YTDVQTLTGT
-262 VCVDPYTINSTLYR
+262 VSVDPYTINSTLYR
-276 LIEADI
+276 FIEADI
-282 VEDENPIERMKA
+282 EEEENPIELMKA
-294 CKNRIEIEQTKEAH
+294 CKNEVEIEQTKHAH
-308 LKDAVA
+308 LKDAIA

-319 YWLKTNVGKISMT
+319 YWLKTNVGKIPMS
-332 EMSAT
+332 EMSAA
-337 QKLHELRA
+337 QKLHDLRA

-373 PETDVALQ
+373 PETDVPLQ
-381 PKGLFMVDSGG
+381 PEGLFMVDSGG

-403 TFVLGPISEYE
+403 TFVLGEITEYE

-445 ARQPLWNHSL
+445 ARQPLWKHSL

-468 LSVHEGPNMIRWQ
+468 LSVHEGPNVIRWQ
-481 QASVPFEV
+481 QAYTPFEA

-513 LAIDLEKND
+513 LAVNLDKNA

-543 VNEMQPNEIDWLND
+543 VDEMQPAEVAWLNA

-562 YQKVS
+562 YEKVS
-567 PYLNDQQRQ
+567 PYLNEQQRQ
-576 WLAHACRSLAQ
+576 WLAHACRPLIR

>member
-1 MMNKKLAIFRE
+1 MNKKLDALRQ
-12 EMKKEKMQAYIVPTS
+12 EMKKENIQAYIVPTS

-40 SRAYLSGFTGSAGTL
+40 SRSYLSGFTGSAGTL
-55 VIGCQQAALWTD
+55 VVGLDQAALWTD

-93 PTISEYLV
+93 PSISAYIV
-101 DHLASGSVVGLDGR
+101 DHLSSGSVVGFYGR
-115 LFSEATIEIYE
+115 LFSEAMVEIYE
-126 EALDQKGLILKTDLD
+126 EAFDKKDLILKTDLD
-141 LVDRIWPDRPALPHT
+141 LVDRIWKDRPVLPHT
-156 PTFHF
+156 STFHF
-161 DTQYAG
+161 EKQYAG
-167 KTMNE
+167 KTMVE
-172 KLEAVRAQLSTDHL
+172 KIAAVRDILSADHL
-186 VITKIDQVAWLF
+186 MITKVDQVAWLF

-220 RASIYIDDSRLDA
+220 KASIYIDDSRLDA
-233 ISRDLFEKN
+233 TSRELFAKN
-242 AITIR
+242 HVTIR
-247 PYEAI
+247 PYDAI
-252 YTDMQKLTGT
+252 YTDVQTLTGT
-262 VCVDPYTINSTLYR
+262 VSVDPYTINSTLYR
-276 LIEADI
+276 FIEADI
-282 VEDENPIERMKA
+282 EEEENPIELMKA
-294 CKNRIEIEQTKEAH
+294 CKNEVEIEQTKHAH
-308 LKDAVA
+308 LKDAIA

-319 YWLKTNVGKISMT
+319 YWLKTNVGKIPMS
-332 EMSAT
+332 EMSAA
-337 QKLHELRA
+337 QKLHDLRA

-373 PETDVALQ
+373 PETDVPLQ
-381 PKGLFMVDSGG
+381 PEGLFMVDSGG

-403 TFVLGPISEYE
+403 TFVLGEITEYE

-445 ARQPLWNHSL
+445 ARQPLWKHSL

-468 LSVHEGPNMIRWQ
+468 LSVHEGPNVIRWQ
-481 QASVPFEV
+481 QAYTPFEA

-513 LAIDLEKND
+513 LAMNLDKNA

-543 VNEMQPNEIDWLND
+543 VDEMQPAEVAWLNA

-562 YQKVS
+562 YEKVS
-567 PYLNDQQRQ
+567 PYLNEQQRQ
-576 WLAHACRSLAQ
+576 WLAHACRPLIR

>member
-1 MMNKKLAIFRE
+1 MNKKLDALRQ
-12 EMKKEKMQAYIVPTS
+12 EMKKENIQAYIVPTS

-40 SRAYLSGFTGSAGTL
+40 SRSYLSGFTGSAGTL
-55 VIGCQQAALWTD
+55 VVGLDQAALWTD

-93 PTISEYLV
+93 PSISAYIE
-101 DHLASGSVVGLDGR
+101 DHLSSGSVVGFDGR
-115 LFSEATIEIYE
+115 LFSEAMVEIYE
-126 EALDQKGLILKTDLD
+126 EALDKKDLILKTDLD
-141 LVDRIWPDRPALPHT
+141 LVDRIWKDRPVLPHT
-156 PTFHF
+156 STFHF
-161 DTQYAG
+161 EKEYAG
-167 KTMNE
+167 KTMVE
-172 KLEAVRAQLSTDHL
+172 KIAAVRDILSADHL
-186 VITKIDQVAWLF
+186 MITKVDQVAWLF

-220 RASIYIDDSRLDA
+220 KASIYIDDSRLDA
-233 ISRDLFEKN
+233 TSRELFAKN
-242 AITIR
+242 HVTIR
-247 PYEAI
+247 PYDDI
-252 YTDMQKLTGT
+252 YTDVQTLTGT
-262 VCVDPYTINSTLYR
+262 VSVDPYTINSTLYR
-276 LIEADI
+276 FIEADI
-282 VEDENPIERMKA
+282 EEEENPIELMKA
-294 CKNRIEIEQTKEAH
+294 CKNEVEIEQTKHAH
-308 LKDAVA
+308 LKDAIA

-319 YWLKTNVGKISMT
+319 YWLKTNVGKIPMS
-332 EMSAT
+332 EMSAA
-337 QKLHELRA
+337 QKLHDLRA

-373 PETDVALQ
+373 PETDVPLQ
-381 PKGLFMVDSGG
+381 PEGLFMVDSGG

-403 TFVLGPISEYE
+403 TFVLGEITEYE

-445 ARQPLWNHSL
+445 ARQPLWKHSL

-468 LSVHEGPNMIRWQ
+468 LSVHEGPNVIRWQ
-481 QASVPFEV
+481 QAYTPFEA

-513 LAIDLEKND
+513 LAVNLDKNA

-543 VNEMQPNEIDWLND
+543 VDEMEPAEVAWLNA

-562 YQKVS
+562 YEKVS
-567 PYLNDQQRQ
+567 PYLNEQQRQ
-576 WLAHACRSLAQ
+576 WLAHACRPLIR

>member
-1 MMNKKLAIFRE
+1 MNKKLDALRQ
-12 EMKKEKMQAYIVPTS
+12 EMKKENIQAYIVPTS

-40 SRAYLSGFTGSAGTL
+40 SRSYLSGFTGSAGTL
-55 VIGCQQAALWTD
+55 VVGLDQAALWTD

-93 PTISEYLV
+93 PSISAYIV
-101 DHLASGSVVGLDGR
+101 DHLSSGSVVGFDGR
-115 LFSEATIEIYE
+115 LFSEAMVEIYE
-126 EALDQKGLILKTDLD
+126 EAFDKKDLILKTDLD
-141 LVDRIWPDRPALPHT
+141 LVDRIWKDRPVLPHT
-156 PTFHF
+156 STFHF
-161 DTQYAG
+161 EKQYAG
-167 KTMNE
+167 KTMVE
-172 KLEAVRAQLSTDHL
+172 KIAAVRDILSADHL
-186 VITKIDQVAWLF
+186 MITKVDQVAWLF

-220 RASIYIDDSRLDA
+220 KASIYIDDSRLDA
-233 ISRDLFEKN
+233 TSRELFAKN
-242 AITIR
+242 HVTIR
-247 PYEAI
+247 PYDAI
-252 YTDMQKLTGT
+252 YTDVQTLTGT
-262 VCVDPYTINSTLYR
+262 VSVDPYTINSTLYR
-276 LIEADI
+276 FIESDI
-282 VEDENPIERMKA
+282 EEEENPIELMKA
-294 CKNRIEIEQTKEAH
+294 CKNEVEIEQTKHAH
-308 LKDAVA
+308 LKDAIA

-319 YWLKTNVGKISMT
+319 YWLKTNVGKIPMS
-332 EMSAT
+332 EMSAA
-337 QKLHELRA
+337 QKLHDLRA

-373 PETDVALQ
+373 PETDVPLQ
-381 PKGLFMVDSGG
+381 PEGLFMVDSGG

-403 TFVLGPISEYE
+403 TFVLGEITEYE

-445 ARQPLWNHSL
+445 ARQPLWKHSL

-468 LSVHEGPNMIRWQ
+468 LSVHEGPNVIRWQ
-481 QASVPFEV
+481 QAYTPFEA

-513 LAIDLEKND
+513 LAVNLDKNA

-543 VNEMQPNEIDWLND
+543 VDEMQPAEVAWLNA

-562 YQKVS
+562 YEKVS
-567 PYLNDQQRQ
+567 PYLNEQQRQ
-576 WLAHACRSLAQ
+576 WLAHACRPLIR

>member
-1 MMNKKLAIFRE
+1 MNKKLDALRQ
-12 EMKKEKMQAYIVPTS
+12 EMKKENIQAYIVPTS

-40 SRAYLSGFTGSAGTL
+40 SRSYLSGFTGSAGTL
-55 VIGCQQAALWTD
+55 VVGLDQAALWTD

-93 PTISEYLV
+93 PSISAYIE
-101 DHLASGSVVGLDGR
+101 DHLSSGSVVGFDGR
-115 LFSEATIEIYE
+115 LFSEAMVEIYE
-126 EALDQKGLILKTDLD
+126 EAFDKKDLILKTDLD
-141 LVDRIWPDRPALPHT
+141 LVDRIWKDRPVLPHT
-156 PTFHF
+156 STFHF
-161 DTQYAG
+161 EKEYAG
-167 KTMNE
+167 KTMVE
-172 KLEAVRAQLSTDHL
+172 KIAAVRDILSADHL
-186 VITKIDQVAWLF
+186 MITKVDQVAWLF

-220 RASIYIDDSRLDA
+220 KASIYIDDSRLDA
-233 ISRDLFEKN
+233 TSRELFAKN
-242 AITIR
+242 HVTIR
-247 PYEAI
+247 PYDDI
-252 YTDMQKLTGT
+252 YTDVQTLTGT
-262 VCVDPYTINSTLYR
+262 VSVDPYTINSTLYR
-276 LIEADI
+276 FIEADI
-282 VEDENPIERMKA
+282 EEEENPIELMKA
-294 CKNRIEIEQTKEAH
+294 CKNEVEIEQSKHAH
-308 LKDAVA
+308 LKDAIA

-319 YWLKTNVGKISMT
+319 YWLKTNVGKIPMS
-332 EMSAT
+332 EMSAA
-337 QKLHELRA
+337 QKLHDLRA

-373 PETDVALQ
+373 PETDVPLQ
-381 PKGLFMVDSGG
+381 PEGLFMVDSGG

-403 TFVLGPISEYE
+403 TFVLGEITEYE
-414 RKCFTWAL
+414 RKCFTWGL

-445 ARQPLWNHSL
+445 ARQPLWKHSL

-468 LSVHEGPNMIRWQ
+468 LSVHEGPNVIRWQ
-481 QASVPFEV
+481 QAYTPFEA

-513 LAIDLEKND
+513 LAVNLDKNA

-543 VNEMQPNEIDWLND
+543 VDEMEPAEVAWLNA

-562 YQKVS
+562 YEKVS
-567 PYLNDQQRQ
+567 PYLNEQQRQ
-576 WLAHACRSLAQ
+576 WLAHTCRPLIR

>member
-1 MMNKKLAIFRE
+1 MNKKLDALRQ
-12 EMKKEKMQAYIVPTS
+12 EMKKENIQAYIVPTS

-40 SRAYLSGFTGSAGTL
+40 SRSYLSGFTGSAGTL
-55 VIGCQQAALWTD
+55 VVGLDQAALWTD

-93 PTISEYLV
+93 PSISAYIV
-101 DHLASGSVVGLDGR
+101 DHLSSGSVVGFDGR
-115 LFSEATIEIYE
+115 LFSEAMVEIYE
-126 EALDQKGLILKTDLD
+126 EAFDKKDLILKTDLD
-141 LVDRIWPDRPALPHT
+141 LVDRIWKDRPVLPHT
-156 PTFHF
+156 STFHF
-161 DTQYAG
+161 EKQYAG
-167 KTMNE
+167 KTMGE
-172 KLEAVRAQLSTDHL
+172 KIAAVRDILSADHL
-186 VITKIDQVAWLF
+186 MITKVDQVAWLF

-220 RASIYIDDSRLDA
+220 KASIYIDDSRLDA
-233 ISRDLFEKN
+233 TSRELFAKN
-242 AITIR
+242 HVTIR
-247 PYEAI
+247 PYDAI
-252 YTDMQKLTGT
+252 YTDVQTLTGT
-262 VCVDPYTINSTLYR
+262 VSVDPYTINSTLYR
-276 LIEADI
+276 FIEADI
-282 VEDENPIERMKA
+282 EEEENPIELMKA
-294 CKNRIEIEQTKEAH
+294 CKNEVEIEQTKHAH
-308 LKDAVA
+308 LKDAIA

-319 YWLKTNVGKISMT
+319 YWLKTNVGKIPMS
-332 EMSAT
+332 EMSAA
-337 QKLHELRA
+337 QKLHDLRA

-373 PETDVALQ
+373 PETDVPLQ
-381 PKGLFMVDSGG
+381 PEGLFMVDSGG

-403 TFVLGPISEYE
+403 TFVLGEITEYE

-445 ARQPLWNHSL
+445 ARQPLWKHSL

-468 LSVHEGPNMIRWQ
+468 LSVHEGPNVIRWQ
-481 QASVPFEV
+481 QAYTPFEA

-513 LAIDLEKND
+513 LAVNLDKNA

-543 VNEMQPNEIDWLND
+543 VDEMEPAEVAWLNA

-562 YQKVS
+562 YEKVS
-567 PYLNDQQRQ
+567 PYLNEQQRQ
-576 WLAHACRSLAQ
+576 WLAHACRPLIR

>member
-1 MMNKKLAIFRE
+1 MNKKLDALRQ
-12 EMKKEKMQAYIVPTS
+12 EMKKENIQAYIVPTS

-40 SRAYLSGFTGSAGTL
+40 SRSYLSGFTGSAGTL
-55 VIGCQQAALWTD
+55 VVGLDQAALWTD

-93 PTISEYLV
+93 PSISAYIV
-101 DHLASGSVVGLDGR
+101 DHLSSGSVVGFDGR
-115 LFSEATIEIYE
+115 LFSEAMVEIYE
-126 EALDQKGLILKTDLD
+126 EAFDKKDLILKTDLD
-141 LVDRIWPDRPALPHT
+141 LVDRIWKDRPVLPHT
-156 PTFHF
+156 STFHF
-161 DTQYAG
+161 EKQYAG
-167 KTMNE
+167 KTMVE
-172 KLEAVRAQLSTDHL
+172 KIAAVRDILSADHL
-186 VITKIDQVAWLF
+186 MITKVDQVAWLF

-220 RASIYIDDSRLDA
+220 KASIYIDDSRLDA
-233 ISRDLFEKN
+233 TSRELFAKN
-242 AITIR
+242 HVTIR
-247 PYEAI
+247 PYDAI
-252 YTDMQKLTGT
+252 YTDVQTLTGT
-262 VCVDPYTINSTLYR
+262 VSVDPYTINSTLYR
-276 LIEADI
+276 FIEADI
-282 VEDENPIERMKA
+282 EEEENPIELMKA
-294 CKNRIEIEQTKEAH
+294 CKNEVEIEQTKHAH
-308 LKDAVA
+308 LKDAIA

-319 YWLKTNVGKISMT
+319 YWLKTNVGKIPMS
-332 EMSAT
+332 EMSAA
-337 QKLHELRA
+337 QKLHDLRA

-373 PETDVALQ
+373 PETDVPLQ
-381 PKGLFMVDSGG
+381 PEGLFMVDSGG

-403 TFVLGPISEYE
+403 TFVLGEITEYE

-445 ARQPLWNHSL
+445 ARQPLWKHSL

-468 LSVHEGPNMIRWQ
+468 LSVHEGPNVIRWQ
-481 QASVPFEV
+481 QAYTPFEA

-513 LAIDLEKND
+513 LAVNLDKNA

-543 VNEMQPNEIDWLND
+543 VDEMQPAEVAWLNA

-562 YQKVS
+562 YEKVS
-567 PYLNDQQRQ
+567 PYLNEQQRQ
-576 WLAHACRSLAQ
+576 WLAHACRPLIR

>member
-1 MMNKKLAIFRE
+1 MNKKLDALRQ
-12 EMKKEKMQAYIVPTS
+12 EMKKENIQAYIVPTS

-40 SRAYLSGFTGSAGTL
+40 SRSYLSGFTGSAGTL
-55 VIGCQQAALWTD
+55 VVGLDQAALWTD

-93 PTISEYLV
+93 PSISAYIV
-101 DHLASGSVVGLDGR
+101 DHLSSGSVVGFDGR
-115 LFSEATIEIYE
+115 LFSEAMVEIYE
-126 EALDQKGLILKTDLD
+126 EAFDKKDLILKTDLD
-141 LVDRIWPDRPALPHT
+141 LVDRIWKDRPVLPHT
-156 PTFHF
+156 STFHF
-161 DTQYAG
+161 EKQYAG
-167 KTMNE
+167 KTMVE
-172 KLEAVRAQLSTDHL
+172 KIAAVRDILSADHL
-186 VITKIDQVAWLF
+186 MITKVDQLAWLF

-220 RASIYIDDSRLDA
+220 KVSIYIDDSRLDA
-233 ISRDLFEKN
+233 TSRELFAKN
-242 AITIR
+242 HVTIR
-247 PYEAI
+247 PYDDI
-252 YTDMQKLTGT
+252 YTDVQTLTGT
-262 VCVDPYTINSTLYR
+262 VSVDPYTINSTLYR
-276 LIEADI
+276 FIEADI
-282 VEDENPIERMKA
+282 EEEENPIELMKA
-294 CKNRIEIEQTKEAH
+294 CKNEVEIEQTKHAH
-308 LKDAVA
+308 LKDAIA

-319 YWLKTNVGKISMT
+319 YWLKTNVGKIPMS
-332 EMSAT
+332 EMSAA
-337 QKLHELRA
+337 QKLHDLRA

-373 PETDVALQ
+373 PETDVPLQ
-381 PKGLFMVDSGG
+381 PEGLFMVDSGG

-403 TFVLGPISEYE
+403 TFVLGEITEYE

-445 ARQPLWNHSL
+445 ARQPLWKHSL

-468 LSVHEGPNMIRWQ
+468 LSVHEGPNVIRWQ
-481 QASVPFEV
+481 QAYTPFEA

-513 LAIDLEKND
+513 LAVNLDKNA

-543 VNEMQPNEIDWLND
+543 VDEMEPAEVAWLNA

-562 YQKVS
+562 YEKVS
-567 PYLNDQQRQ
+567 PYLNEQQRQ
-576 WLAHACRSLAQ
+576 WLAHACRPLIR

>member
-1 MMNKKLAIFRE
+1 MNKKLDALRQ
-12 EMKKEKMQAYIVPTS
+12 EMKKENIQAYIVPTS

-40 SRAYLSGFTGSAGTL
+40 SRSYLSGFTGSAGTL
-55 VIGCQQAALWTD
+55 VVGLDQAALWTD

-93 PTISEYLV
+93 PSISAYIV
-101 DHLASGSVVGLDGR
+101 DHLSSGSVVGFDGR
-115 LFSEATIEIYE
+115 LFSEAMVEIYE
-126 EALDQKGLILKTDLD
+126 EAFDKKDLILKTDLD
-141 LVDRIWPDRPALPHT
+141 LVDRIWKDRPVLPHT
-156 PTFHF
+156 STFHF
-161 DTQYAG
+161 EKQYAG
-167 KTMNE
+167 KTMVE
-172 KLEAVRAQLSTDHL
+172 KIAAVRDILSADHL
-186 VITKIDQVAWLF
+186 MITKVDQVAWLF

-220 RASIYIDDSRLDA
+220 KASIYIDDSRLDA
-233 ISRDLFEKN
+233 TSRELFAKN
-242 AITIR
+242 HVTIR
-247 PYEAI
+247 PYDAI
-252 YTDMQKLTGT
+252 YTDVQTLTGT
-262 VCVDPYTINSTLYR
+262 VSVDPYTINSTLYR
-276 LIEADI
+276 FIEADI
-282 VEDENPIERMKA
+282 EEEENPIELMKA
-294 CKNRIEIEQTKEAH
+294 CKNEVEIEQTKHAH
-308 LKDAVA
+308 LKDAIA

-319 YWLKTNVGKISMT
+319 YWLKTNVGKIPMS
-332 EMSAT
+332 EMSAA
-337 QKLHELRA
+337 QKLHDLRA

-373 PETDVALQ
+373 PETDIPLQ
-381 PKGLFMVDSGG
+381 PEGLFMVDSGG

-403 TFVLGPISEYE
+403 TFVLGEITEYE
-414 RKCFTWAL
+414 RKCFTWTL

-445 ARQPLWNHSL
+445 ARQPLWKHSL

-468 LSVHEGPNMIRWQ
+468 LSVHEGPNVIRWQ
-481 QASVPFEV
+481 QAYTPFEA

-513 LAIDLEKND
+513 LAVNLDKNA

-543 VNEMQPNEIDWLND
+543 VDEMQPAEVAWLNA

-562 YQKVS
+562 YEKVS
-567 PYLNDQQRQ
+567 PYLNEQQRQ
-576 WLAHACRSLAQ
+576 WLAHACRPLIR

>member
-1 MMNKKLAIFRE
+1 MNKKLDALRQ
-12 EMKKEKMQAYIVPTS
+12 EMKKENIQAYIVPTS

-40 SRAYLSGFTGSAGTL
+40 SRSYLSGFTGSAGTL
-55 VIGCQQAALWTD
+55 VVGLDQAALWTD

-93 PTISEYLV
+93 PSISAYIE
-101 DHLASGSVVGLDGR
+101 DHLSSGSVVGFDGR
-115 LFSEATIEIYE
+115 LFSEAMVEIYE
-126 EALDQKGLILKTDLD
+126 EAFDKKDLILKTDLD
-141 LVDRIWPDRPALPHT
+141 LVDRIWKDRPVLPHT
-156 PTFHF
+156 STFHF
-161 DTQYAG
+161 EKEYAG
-167 KTMNE
+167 KTMVE
-172 KLEAVRAQLSTDHL
+172 KIAAVRDILSADHL
-186 VITKIDQVAWLF
+186 MITKVDQVAWLF

-220 RASIYIDDSRLDA
+220 KASIYIDDSRLDA
-233 ISRDLFEKN
+233 TSRELFAKN
-242 AITIR
+242 HVTIR
-247 PYEAI
+247 PYDAI
-252 YTDMQKLTGT
+252 YTDVQTLTGT
-262 VCVDPYTINSTLYR
+262 VSVDPYTINSTLYR
-276 LIEADI
+276 FIEADI
-282 VEDENPIERMKA
+282 EEEENPIELMKA
-294 CKNRIEIEQTKEAH
+294 CKNEVEIEQTKHAH
-308 LKDAVA
+308 LKDAIA

-319 YWLKTNVGKISMT
+319 YWLKTNVGKIPMS
-332 EMSAT
+332 EMSAA
-337 QKLHELRA
+337 QKLHDLRA

-373 PETDVALQ
+373 PETDVPLQ
-381 PKGLFMVDSGG
+381 PEGLFMVDSGG

-403 TFVLGPISEYE
+403 TFVLGEITEYE

-445 ARQPLWNHSL
+445 ARQPLWKHSL

-468 LSVHEGPNMIRWQ
+468 LSVHEGPNVIRWQ
-481 QASVPFEV
+481 QAYTPFEA

-513 LAIDLEKND
+513 LAVNLDKNA

-543 VNEMQPNEIDWLND
+543 VDEMEPAEVAWLNA

-562 YQKVS
+562 YEKVS
-567 PYLNDQQRQ
+567 PYLNEQQRQ
-576 WLAHACRSLAQ
+576 WLAHACRPLIR

>member
-1 MMNKKLAIFRE
+1 MNKKLDALRQ
-12 EMKKEKMQAYIVPTS
+12 EMKKENIQAYIVPTS

-40 SRAYLSGFTGSAGTL
+40 SRSYLSGFTGSAGTL
-55 VIGCQQAALWTD
+55 VVGLDQAALWTD

-93 PTISEYLV
+93 PSISAYIV
-101 DHLASGSVVGLDGR
+101 DHLSSGSVVGFDGR
-115 LFSEATIEIYE
+115 LFSEAMVEIYE
-126 EALDQKGLILKTDLD
+126 EAFDKKDLILKTDLD
-141 LVDRIWPDRPALPHT
+141 LVDRIWKDRPVLPHT
-156 PTFHF
+156 STFHF
-161 DTQYAG
+161 EKQYAG
-167 KTMNE
+167 KTMGE
-172 KLEAVRAQLSTDHL
+172 KIAAVRDILSADHL
-186 VITKIDQVAWLF
+186 MITKVDQVAWLF

-220 RASIYIDDSRLDA
+220 KASIYIDDSRLDA
-233 ISRDLFEKN
+233 TSRELFAKN
-242 AITIR
+242 HVTIR
-247 PYEAI
+247 PYDAI
-252 YTDMQKLTGT
+252 YTDVQTLTGT
-262 VCVDPYTINSTLYR
+262 VSVDPYTINSTLYR
-276 LIEADI
+276 FIEADI
-282 VEDENPIERMKA
+282 EEEENPIELMKA
-294 CKNRIEIEQTKEAH
+294 CKNEVEIEQTKHAH
-308 LKDAVA
+308 LKDAIA

-319 YWLKTNVGKISMT
+319 YWLKTNVGKIPMS
-332 EMSAT
+332 EMSAA
-337 QKLHELRA
+337 QKLHDLRA

-373 PETDVALQ
+373 PETDVPLQ
-381 PKGLFMVDSGG
+381 PEGLFMVDSGG

-403 TFVLGPISEYE
+403 TFVLGEITEYE

-445 ARQPLWNHSL
+445 ARQPLWKHSL

-468 LSVHEGPNMIRWQ
+468 LSVHEGPNVIRWQ
-481 QASVPFEV
+481 QAYTPFEA

-513 LAIDLEKND
+513 LAVNLDKNA

-543 VNEMQPNEIDWLND
+543 VDEMQPAEVAWLNA

-562 YQKVS
+562 YEKVS
-567 PYLNDQQRQ
+567 PYLNEQQRQ
-576 WLAHACRSLAQ
+576 WLAHACRPLIR

>member
-1 MMNKKLAIFRE
+1 MNKKLDALRQ
-12 EMKKEKMQAYIVPTS
+12 EMKKENIQAYIVPTS

-40 SRAYLSGFTGSAGTL
+40 SRSYLSGFTGSAGTL
-55 VIGCQQAALWTD
+55 VVGLDQAALWTD

-93 PTISEYLV
+93 PSISAYIV
-101 DHLASGSVVGLDGR
+101 DHLSSGSVVGFDGR
-115 LFSEATIEIYE
+115 LFSEAMVEIYE
-126 EALDQKGLILKTDLD
+126 EAFDKKDLILKTDLD
-141 LVDRIWPDRPALPHT
+141 LVDRIWKDRPVLPHT
-156 PTFHF
+156 STFHF
-161 DTQYAG
+161 EKQYAG
-167 KTMNE
+167 KTMVE
-172 KLEAVRAQLSTDHL
+172 KIAAVRDILSADHL
-186 VITKIDQVAWLF
+186 MITKVDQVAWLF

-220 RASIYIDDSRLDA
+220 KASIYIDDSRLDA
-233 ISRDLFEKN
+233 TSRELFAKN
-242 AITIR
+242 HVTIR
-247 PYEAI
+247 PYDAI
-252 YTDMQKLTGT
+252 YTDVQTLTGT
-262 VCVDPYTINSTLYR
+262 VSVDPYTINSTLYR
-276 LIEADI
+276 FIEADI
-282 VEDENPIERMKA
+282 EEENPIELMKA
-294 CKNRIEIEQTKEAH
+294 CKNEVEIEQSKHAH
-308 LKDAVA
+308 LKDAIA

-319 YWLKTNVGKISMT
+319 YWLKTNVGKIPMS
-332 EMSAT
+332 EMSAA
-337 QKLHELRA
+337 QKLHDLRA

-373 PETDVALQ
+373 PETDVPLQ
-381 PKGLFMVDSGG
+381 PEGLFMVDSGG

-403 TFVLGPISEYE
+403 TFVLGEITEYE

-445 ARQPLWNHSL
+445 ARQPLWKHSL

-468 LSVHEGPNMIRWQ
+468 LSVHEGPNVIRWQ
-481 QASVPFEV
+481 QAYTPFEA

-513 LAIDLEKND
+513 LAVNLDKNA

-543 VNEMQPNEIDWLND
+543 VDEMEPAEVAWLNA

-562 YQKVS
+562 YEKVS
-567 PYLNDQQRQ
+567 PYLNEQQRQ
-576 WLAHACRSLAQ
+576 WLAYACRPLIR

>member
-1 MMNKKLAIFRE
+1 MNKKLDALRQ
-12 EMKKEKMQAYIVPTS
+12 EMKKENIQAYIVPTS

-40 SRAYLSGFTGSAGTL
+40 SRSYLSGFTGSAGTL
-55 VIGCQQAALWTD
+55 VVGLDQAALWTD

-93 PTISEYLV
+93 PSISAYIV
-101 DHLASGSVVGLDGR
+101 DHLSSGSVVGFDGR
-115 LFSEATIEIYE
+115 LFSEAMVEIYE
-126 EALDQKGLILKTDLD
+126 EAFDKKDLILKTDLD
-141 LVDRIWPDRPALPHT
+141 LVDRIWKDRPVLPHT
-156 PTFHF
+156 STFHF
-161 DTQYAG
+161 EKQYAG
-167 KTMNE
+167 KTMVE
-172 KLEAVRAQLSTDHL
+172 KIAAVRDILSADHL
-186 VITKIDQVAWLF
+186 MITKVDQVAWLF

-220 RASIYIDDSRLDA
+220 KASIYIDDSRLDA
-233 ISRDLFEKN
+233 TSRELFAKN
-242 AITIR
+242 HVTIR
-247 PYEAI
+247 PYDAI
-252 YTDMQKLTGT
+252 YTDVQTLTGT
-262 VCVDPYTINSTLYR
+262 VSVDPYTINSTLYR
-276 LIEADI
+276 FIEADI
-282 VEDENPIERMKA
+282 EEEENPIELMKA
-294 CKNRIEIEQTKEAH
+294 CKNEVEIEQTKHAH
-308 LKDAVA
+308 LKDAIA

-319 YWLKTNVGKISMT
+319 YWLKTNVGKIPMS
-332 EMSAT
+332 EMSAA
-337 QKLHELRA
+337 QKLHDLRA

-373 PETDVALQ
+373 PETDVPLQ
-381 PKGLFMVDSGG
+381 PEGLFMVDSGG

-403 TFVLGPISEYE
+403 TFVLGEITEYE

-445 ARQPLWNHSL
+445 ARQPLWKHSL

-468 LSVHEGPNMIRWQ
+468 LSVHEGPNVIRWQ
-481 QASVPFEV
+481 QAYTPFEA
-489 GMITSDEPG
+489 GMVTSDEPG

-513 LAIDLEKND
+513 LAVNLDKNA

-543 VNEMQPNEIDWLND
+543 VDEMQPAEVAWLNA

-562 YQKVS
+562 YEKVS
-567 PYLNDQQRQ
+567 PYLNEQQRQ
-576 WLAHACRSLAQ
+576 WLAHACRPLIR

>member
-1 MMNKKLAIFRE
+1 MNKKLDALRQ
-12 EMKKEKMQAYIVPTS
+12 EMKKENIQAYIVPTS

-40 SRAYLSGFTGSAGTL
+40 TRSYLSGFTGSAGTL
-55 VIGCQQAALWTD
+55 VVGLDQAALWTD

-80 SGIDLMKMGVEGT
+80 SGIDLMKMGMEGT
-93 PTISEYLV
+93 PSISAYIV
-101 DHLASGSVVGLDGR
+101 DHLSSGSVVGFDGR
-115 LFSEATIEIYE
+115 LFSEAMVEIYE
-126 EALDQKGLILKTDLD
+126 EAFDKKDLILKTDLD
-141 LVDRIWPDRPALPHT
+141 LVDRIWKDRPVLPHT
-156 PTFHF
+156 STFHF
-161 DTQYAG
+161 EKQYAG
-167 KTMNE
+167 KTMGE
-172 KLEAVRAQLSTDHL
+172 KIAAVRDILSADHL
-186 VITKIDQVAWLF
+186 MITKVDQVAWLF

-220 RASIYIDDSRLDA
+220 KASIYIDDSRLDA
-233 ISRDLFEKN
+233 TSRELFAKN
-242 AITIR
+242 HVTIR
-247 PYEAI
+247 PYDEI
-252 YTDMQKLTGT
+252 YTDVQTLTGT
-262 VCVDPYTINSTLYR
+262 VSVDPYTINSTLYR
-276 LIEADI
+276 FIEADI
-282 VEDENPIERMKA
+282 EEEENPIELMKA
-294 CKNRIEIEQTKEAH
+294 CKNEVEIEQTKHAH
-308 LKDAVA
+308 LKDAIA

-319 YWLKTNVGKISMT
+319 YWLKTNVGKIPMS
-332 EMSAT
+332 EMSAA
-337 QKLHELRA
+337 QKLHDLRA

-373 PETDVALQ
+373 PGTDVPLQ
-381 PKGLFMVDSGG
+381 PEGLFMVDSGG

-403 TFVLGPISEYE
+403 TFVLGEITEYE

-445 ARQPLWNHSL
+445 ARQPLWKHSL

-468 LSVHEGPNMIRWQ
+468 LSVHEGPNVIRWQ
-481 QASVPFEV
+481 QAYTPFEA

-513 LAIDLEKND
+513 LAVNLDKNA

-543 VNEMQPNEIDWLND
+543 VDEMEPAEVAWLNA

-562 YQKVS
+562 YEKVS
-567 PYLNDQQRQ
+567 PYLNEQQRQ
-576 WLAHACRSLAQ
+576 WLAHACRPLIR

>member
-1 MMNKKLAIFRE
+1 MNKKLDALRQ
-12 EMKKEKMQAYIVPTS
+12 EMKKENIQAYIVPTS

-40 SRAYLSGFTGSAGTL
+40 SRSYLSGFTGSAGTL
-55 VIGCQQAALWTD
+55 VVGLDQAALWTD

-93 PTISEYLV
+93 PSISAYIV
-101 DHLASGSVVGLDGR
+101 DHLSSGSVVGFDGR
-115 LFSEATIEIYE
+115 LFSEAMVEIYE
-126 EALDQKGLILKTDLD
+126 EAFDKKDLILKTDLD
-141 LVDRIWPDRPALPHT
+141 LVDRIWKDRPVLPHT
-156 PTFHF
+156 STFHF
-161 DTQYAG
+161 EKQYAG
-167 KTMNE
+167 KTMVE
-172 KLEAVRAQLSTDHL
+172 KIAAVRDILSADHL
-186 VITKIDQVAWLF
+186 MITKVDQVAWLF

-220 RASIYIDDSRLDA
+220 KASIYIDDSRLDA
-233 ISRDLFEKN
+233 TSRELFAKN
-242 AITIR
+242 HVTIR
-247 PYEAI
+247 PYDAI
-252 YTDMQKLTGT
+252 YTDVQTLTGT
-262 VCVDPYTINSTLYR
+262 VSVDPYTINSTLYR
-276 LIEADI
+276 FIEADI
-282 VEDENPIERMKA
+282 EEEENPIELMKA
-294 CKNRIEIEQTKEAH
+294 CKNEVEIEQTKHAH
-308 LKDAVA
+308 LKDAIA

-319 YWLKTNVGKISMT
+319 YWLKTNVGKIPMS
-332 EMSAT
+332 EMSAA
-337 QKLHELRA
+337 QKLHDLRA

-373 PETDVALQ
+373 PETDVPLQ
-381 PKGLFMVDSGG
+381 PEGLFMVDSGG

-403 TFVLGPISEYE
+403 TFVLGEITEYE

-445 ARQPLWNHSL
+445 ARQPLWKHSL

-468 LSVHEGPNMIRWQ
+468 LSVHEGPNVIRWQ
-481 QASVPFEV
+481 QAYTPFEA

-513 LAIDLEKND
+513 LAVNLDKNA

-543 VNEMQPNEIDWLND
+543 VDEMQPAEVAWLNT

-562 YQKVS
+562 YEKVS
-567 PYLNDQQRQ
+567 PYLNEQQRQ
-576 WLAHACRSLAQ
+576 WLAHACRPLIR

>member
-1 MMNKKLAIFRE
+1 MNKKLDALRQ
-12 EMKKEKMQAYIVPTS
+12 EMKKENIQAYIVPTS

-40 SRAYLSGFTGSAGTL
+40 SRSYLSGFTGSAGTL
-55 VIGCQQAALWTD
+55 VVGLDQAALWTD

-80 SGIDLMKMGVEGT
+80 SGIDLMKIGVEGT
-93 PTISEYLV
+93 PSISSYIV
-101 DHLASGSVVGLDGR
+101 DHLSSGSVVGFDGR
-115 LFSEATIEIYE
+115 LFSEAMVEIYE
-126 EALDQKGLILKTDLD
+126 EAFDKKDLILKTDLD
-141 LVDRIWPDRPALPHT
+141 LVDRIWKDRPVLPHT
-156 PTFHF
+156 STFHF
-161 DTQYAG
+161 EKQYAG
-167 KTMNE
+167 KTMVE
-172 KLEAVRAQLSTDHL
+172 KIAAVRDILSADHL
-186 VITKIDQVAWLF
+186 MITKVDQVAWLF

-220 RASIYIDDSRLDA
+220 KVSIYIDDSRLDA
-233 ISRDLFEKN
+233 TSRELFAKN
-242 AITIR
+242 HVTIR
-247 PYEAI
+247 PYDDI
-252 YTDMQKLTGT
+252 YTDVQTLTGT
-262 VCVDPYTINSTLYR
+262 VSVDPYTINSTLYR
-276 LIEADI
+276 FIEADI
-282 VEDENPIERMKA
+282 EEEENPIELMKA
-294 CKNRIEIEQTKEAH
+294 CKNEVEIEQTKHAH
-308 LKDAVA
+308 LKDAIA

-319 YWLKTNVGKISMT
+319 YWLKTNVGKIPMS
-332 EMSAT
+332 EMSAA
-337 QKLHELRA
+337 QKLHDLRA

-373 PETDVALQ
+373 PETDVPLQ
-381 PKGLFMVDSGG
+381 PEGLFMVDSGG

-403 TFVLGPISEYE
+403 TFVLGEITEYE

-445 ARQPLWNHSL
+445 ARQPLWKHSL

-468 LSVHEGPNMIRWQ
+468 LSVHEGPNVIRWQ
-481 QASVPFEV
+481 QAYTPFEA

-513 LAIDLEKND
+513 LAVNLDKNA

-543 VNEMQPNEIDWLND
+543 VDEMEPAEVAWLNA

-562 YQKVS
+562 YEKVS
-567 PYLNDQQRQ
+567 PYLNEQQRQ
-576 WLAHACRSLAQ
+576 WLAHACRPLIR

>member
-1 MMNKKLAIFRE
+1 MNKKLDALRQ
-12 EMKKEKMQAYIVPTS
+12 EMKKENIQAYIVPTS

-40 SRAYLSGFTGSAGTL
+40 SRSYLSGFTGSAGTL
-55 VIGCQQAALWTD
+55 VVGLDQAALWTD

-93 PTISEYLV
+93 PSISAYIV
-101 DHLASGSVVGLDGR
+101 DHLSSGSVVGFDGR
-115 LFSEATIEIYE
+115 LFSEAMVEIYE
-126 EALDQKGLILKTDLD
+126 EAFDKKDLILKTDLD
-141 LVDRIWPDRPALPHT
+141 LVDRIWKDRPVLPHT
-156 PTFHF
+156 STFHF
-161 DTQYAG
+161 EKQYAG
-167 KTMNE
+167 KTMVE
-172 KLEAVRAQLSTDHL
+172 KIAAVRDILSADHL
-186 VITKIDQVAWLF
+186 MITKVDQVAWLF

-220 RASIYIDDSRLDA
+220 KASIYIDDSRLDA
-233 ISRDLFEKN
+233 TSRELFAKN
-242 AITIR
+242 HVTIR
-247 PYEAI
+247 PYDEI
-252 YTDMQKLTGT
+252 YTDVQTLTGT
-262 VCVDPYTINSTLYR
+262 VSVDPYTINSTLYR
-276 LIEADI
+276 FIEADI
-282 VEDENPIERMKA
+282 EEEENPIELMTA
-294 CKNRIEIEQTKEAH
+294 CKNEVEIEQTKHAH
-308 LKDAVA
+308 LKDAIA

-319 YWLKTNVGKISMT
+319 YWLKTNVGKIPMS
-332 EMSAT
+332 EMSAA
-337 QKLHELRA
+337 QKLHDLRA

-373 PETDVALQ
+373 PETDVPLQ
-381 PKGLFMVDSGG
+381 PEGLFMVDSGG

-403 TFVLGPISEYE
+403 TFVLGEITEYE

-445 ARQPLWNHSL
+445 ARQPLWKHSL

-468 LSVHEGPNMIRWQ
+468 LSVHEGPNVIRWQ
-481 QASVPFEV
+481 QAYTPFEA

-513 LAIDLEKND
+513 LAVNLDKNA

-543 VNEMQPNEIDWLND
+543 VDEMEPAEVAWLNA

-562 YQKVS
+562 YEKVS
-567 PYLNDQQRQ
+567 PYLNEQQRQ
-576 WLAHACRSLAQ
+576 WLAHACRPLIR

>member
-1 MMNKKLAIFRE
+1 MNKKLDALRQ
-12 EMKKEKMQAYIVPTS
+12 EMKKENIQAYIVPTS

-40 SRAYLSGFTGSAGTL
+40 SRSYLSGFTGSAGTL
-55 VIGCQQAALWTD
+55 VVGLDQAALWTD

-93 PTISEYLV
+93 PSISAYIE
-101 DHLASGSVVGLDGR
+101 DHLSSGSVVGFDGR
-115 LFSEATIEIYE
+115 LFSEAMVEIYE
-126 EALDQKGLILKTDLD
+126 EAFDKKDLILKTDLD
-141 LVDRIWPDRPALPHT
+141 LVDRIWKDRPVLPHT
-156 PTFHF
+156 STFHF
-161 DTQYAG
+161 EKQYAG
-167 KTMNE
+167 KTMVE
-172 KLEAVRAQLSTDHL
+172 KIAAVRDILSADHL
-186 VITKIDQVAWLF
+186 MITKVDQVAWLF

-220 RASIYIDDSRLDA
+220 KVSIYIDDSRLDA
-233 ISRDLFEKN
+233 TSRELFAKN
-242 AITIR
+242 HVTIR
-247 PYEAI
+247 PYDAI
-252 YTDMQKLTGT
+252 YTDVQTLTGT
-262 VCVDPYTINSTLYR
+262 VSVDPYTINSTLYR
-276 LIEADI
+276 FIEADI
-282 VEDENPIERMKA
+282 EEEENPIELMKA
-294 CKNRIEIEQTKEAH
+294 CKNEVEIEQTKHAH
-308 LKDAVA
+308 LKDAIA

-319 YWLKTNVGKISMT
+319 YWLKTNVGKIPMS
-332 EMSAT
+332 EMSAA
-337 QKLHELRA
+337 QKLHDLRA

-373 PETDVALQ
+373 PETDVPLQ
-381 PKGLFMVDSGG
+381 PEGLFMVDSGG

-403 TFVLGPISEYE
+403 TFVLGEITEYE

-445 ARQPLWNHSL
+445 ARQPLWKHSL

-468 LSVHEGPNMIRWQ
+468 LSVHEGPNVIRWQ
-481 QASVPFEV
+481 QAYTPFEA

-513 LAIDLEKND
+513 LAVNLDKNA

-543 VNEMQPNEIDWLND
+543 VDEMEPAEVAWLNA

-562 YQKVS
+562 YEKVS
-567 PYLNDQQRQ
+567 PYLNEQQRQ
-576 WLAHACRSLAQ
+576 WLAHACRPLIR

>member
-1 MMNKKLAIFRE
+1 MNKKLDALRQ
-12 EMKKEKMQAYIVPTS
+12 EMKKENIQAYIVPTS

-40 SRAYLSGFTGSAGTL
+40 SRSYLSGFTGSAGTL
-55 VIGCQQAALWTD
+55 VVGLDQAALWTD

-93 PTISEYLV
+93 PSISAYIV
-101 DHLASGSVVGLDGR
+101 DHLSSGSVVGFDGR
-115 LFSEATIEIYE
+115 LFSEAMVEIYE
-126 EALDQKGLILKTDLD
+126 EAFDKKDLILKTDLD
-141 LVDRIWPDRPALPHT
+141 LVDRIWKDRPVLPHT
-156 PTFHF
+156 STFHF
-161 DTQYAG
+161 EKQYAG
-167 KTMNE
+167 KTMVE
-172 KLEAVRAQLSTDHL
+172 KIAAVRDILSADHL
-186 VITKIDQVAWLF
+186 MITKVDQVAWLF

-220 RASIYIDDSRLDA
+220 KASIYIDDSRLDA
-233 ISRDLFEKN
+233 TSRELFAKN
-242 AITIR
+242 HVTIR
-247 PYEAI
+247 PYDDI
-252 YTDMQKLTGT
+252 YTDVQTLTGT
-262 VCVDPYTINSTLYR
+262 VSVDPYTINSTLYR
-276 LIEADI
+276 FIEADI
-282 VEDENPIERMKA
+282 EEEENPIELMKA
-294 CKNRIEIEQTKEAH
+294 CKNEVEIEQTKHAH
-308 LKDAVA
+308 LKDAIA

-319 YWLKTNVGKISMT
+319 YWLKTNVGKIPMS
-332 EMSAT
+332 EMSAA
-337 QKLHELRA
+337 QKLHDLRA

-373 PETDVALQ
+373 PETDVPLQ
-381 PKGLFMVDSGG
+381 PEGLFMVDSGG

-403 TFVLGPISEYE
+403 TFVLGEITEYE

-445 ARQPLWNHSL
+445 ARQPLWKHSL

-468 LSVHEGPNMIRWQ
+468 LSVHEGPNVIRWQ
-481 QASVPFEV
+481 QAYTPFEA

-513 LAIDLEKND
+513 LAVNLDKNA

-543 VNEMQPNEIDWLND
+543 VDEMEPAEVAWLNA

-562 YQKVS
+562 YEKVS
-567 PYLNDQQRQ
+567 PYLNEQQRQ
-576 WLAHACRSLAQ
+576 WLAHACRPLIR

>member
-1 MMNKKLAIFRE
+1 MNKKLDALRQ
-12 EMKKEKMQAYIVPTS
+12 EMKKENIQAYIVPTS

-40 SRAYLSGFTGSAGTL
+40 SRSYLSGFTGSAGTL
-55 VIGCQQAALWTD
+55 VVGLDQAALWTD

-93 PTISEYLV
+93 PSISAYIV
-101 DHLASGSVVGLDGR
+101 DHLSSGSVVGFDGR
-115 LFSEATIEIYE
+115 LFSEAMVEIYE
-126 EALDQKGLILKTDLD
+126 EAFDKKDLILKTDLD
-141 LVDRIWPDRPALPHT
+141 LVDRIWKDRPVLPHT
-156 PTFHF
+156 STFHF
-161 DTQYAG
+161 EKQYAG
-167 KTMNE
+167 KTMVE
-172 KLEAVRAQLSTDHL
+172 KIAAVRDILSADHL
-186 VITKIDQVAWLF
+186 MITKVDQVAWLF

-220 RASIYIDDSRLDA
+220 KASIYIDDSRLDA
-233 ISRDLFEKN
+233 TSRELFAKN
-242 AITIR
+242 HVTIR
-247 PYEAI
+247 PYDAI
-252 YTDMQKLTGT
+252 YTDVQTLTGT
-262 VCVDPYTINSTLYR
+262 VSVDPYTINSTLYR
-276 LIEADI
+276 FIEADI
-282 VEDENPIERMKA
+282 EEEENPIELMKA
-294 CKNRIEIEQTKEAH
+294 CKNEVEIEQTKHAH
-308 LKDAVA
+308 LKDAIA

-319 YWLKTNVGKISMT
+319 YWLKTNVGKIPMS
-332 EMSAT
+332 EMSAA
-337 QKLHELRA
+337 QKLHDLRA

-373 PETDVALQ
+373 PETDVPLQ
-381 PKGLFMVDSGG
+381 PEGLFMVDSGG

-403 TFVLGPISEYE
+403 TFVLGEITEYE

-445 ARQPLWNHSL
+445 ARQPLWKHSL

-468 LSVHEGPNMIRWQ
+468 LSVHEGPNVIRWQ
-481 QASVPFEV
+481 QAYTPFEA

-513 LAIDLEKND
+513 LAVNLDKNA

-543 VNEMQPNEIDWLND
+543 VDEMQPAEVAWLNA

-562 YQKVS
+562 YEKVS
-567 PYLNDQQRQ
+567 PYLNEQQRQ
-576 WLAHACRSLAQ
+576 WLAHACRSLIR

>member
-1 MMNKKLAIFRE
+1 MNKKLDALRQ
-12 EMKKEKMQAYIVPTS
+12 EMKKENIQAYIVPTS

-40 SRAYLSGFTGSAGTL
+40 SRSYLSGFTGSAGTL
-55 VIGCQQAALWTD
+55 VVGLDQAALWTD

-93 PTISEYLV
+93 PSISAYIE
-101 DHLASGSVVGLDGR
+101 DHLSSGSVVGFDGR
-115 LFSEATIEIYE
+115 LFSEAMVEIYE
-126 EALDQKGLILKTDLD
+126 EAFDKKDLILKTDLD
-141 LVDRIWPDRPALPHT
+141 LVDRIWKDRPVLPHT
-156 PTFHF
+156 STFHF
-161 DTQYAG
+161 EKQYAG
-167 KTMNE
+167 KTMVE
-172 KLEAVRAQLSTDHL
+172 KIAAVRDILSADHL
-186 VITKIDQVAWLF
+186 MITKVDQVAWLF

-220 RASIYIDDSRLDA
+220 KASIYIDDSRLDA
-233 ISRDLFEKN
+233 TSRELFAKN
-242 AITIR
+242 HVTIR
-247 PYEAI
+247 PYDAI
-252 YTDMQKLTGT
+252 YTDVQTLTGT
-262 VCVDPYTINSTLYR
+262 VSVDPYTINSTLYR
-276 LIEADI
+276 FIEADI
-282 VEDENPIERMKA
+282 EEEENPIELMKA
-294 CKNRIEIEQTKEAH
+294 CKNEVEIEQTKHAH
-308 LKDAVA
+308 LKDAIA

-319 YWLKTNVGKISMT
+319 YWLKTNVGKIPMS
-332 EMSAT
+332 EMSAA
-337 QKLHELRA
+337 QKLHDLRA

-373 PETDVALQ
+373 PETDVPLQ
-381 PKGLFMVDSGG
+381 PEGLFMVDSGG

-403 TFVLGPISEYE
+403 TFVLGEITEYE

-445 ARQPLWNHSL
+445 ARQPLWKHSL

-468 LSVHEGPNMIRWQ
+468 LSVHEGPNVIRWQ
-481 QASVPFEV
+481 QAYTPFEA

-513 LAIDLEKND
+513 LAVNLDKNA

-543 VNEMQPNEIDWLND
+543 VDEMEPAEVAWLNA

-562 YQKVS
+562 YEKVS
-567 PYLNDQQRQ
+567 PYLNEQQRQ
-576 WLAHACRSLAQ
+576 WLAHACRPLIR

>member
-1 MMNKKLAIFRE
+1 MNKKLDALRQ
-12 EMKKEKMQAYIVPTS
+12 EMKKENIQAYIVPTS

-40 SRAYLSGFTGSAGTL
+40 SRSYLSGFTGSAGTL
-55 VIGCQQAALWTD
+55 VVGLDQAALWTD

-93 PTISEYLV
+93 PSISSYIV
-101 DHLASGSVVGLDGR
+101 DHLSSGSVVGFDGR
-115 LFSEATIEIYE
+115 LFSEAMVEIYE
-126 EALDQKGLILKTDLD
+126 EAFDKKDLILKTDLD
-141 LVDRIWPDRPALPHT
+141 LVDRIWKDRPVLPHT
-156 PTFHF
+156 STFHF
-161 DTQYAG
+161 EKEYAG
-167 KTMNE
+167 KTMVE
-172 KLEAVRAQLSTDHL
+172 KIAAVRDILSADHL
-186 VITKIDQVAWLF
+186 MITKVDQVAWLF

-220 RASIYIDDSRLDA
+220 KASIYIDDSRLDA
-233 ISRDLFEKN
+233 TSRELFAKN
-242 AITIR
+242 HVTIR
-247 PYEAI
+247 PYDDI
-252 YTDMQKLTGT
+252 YTDVQTLTGT
-262 VCVDPYTINSTLYR
+262 VSVDPYTINSTLYR
-276 LIEADI
+276 FIEADI
-282 VEDENPIERMKA
+282 EEEENPIELMKA
-294 CKNRIEIEQTKEAH
+294 CKNEVEIEQTKHAH
-308 LKDAVA
+308 LKDAIA

-319 YWLKTNVGKISMT
+319 YWLKTNVGKIPMS
-332 EMSAT
+332 EMSAA
-337 QKLHELRA
+337 QKLHDLRA

-373 PETDVALQ
+373 PETDVPLQ
-381 PKGLFMVDSGG
+381 PEGLFMVDSGG

-403 TFVLGPISEYE
+403 TFVLGEITEYE

-445 ARQPLWNHSL
+445 ARQPLWKHSL

-468 LSVHEGPNMIRWQ
+468 LSVHEGPNVIRWQ
-481 QASVPFEV
+481 QAYTPFEA

-513 LAIDLEKND
+513 LAVNLDKNA

-543 VNEMQPNEIDWLND
+543 VDEMEPAEVAWLNA

-562 YQKVS
+562 YEKVS
-567 PYLNDQQRQ
+567 PYLNEQQRQ
-576 WLAHACRSLAQ
+576 WLAHACRPLIR